1 MIELVYE
8 EAEEKM
14 GKTLSALHNEFKKVR
29 TGRASLS
36 LLDGIM
42 VDYYGAATPLNQ
54 LASLSVPE
62 SRLIVIQPWD
72 AGCIKDVEKA
82 ILQSNIGL
90 TPNNDGKVIRLTVPP
105 LTEERRR
112 EIAKQVNQ
120 MAEDYKVAVRN
131 VRRDANESLK
141 QLKKD
146 GDISEDDAF
155 AAKDKVQEITDGY
168 IKQIDQAYQAKEKE
182 ILEL

>member
-1 MIELVYE
+1 MIDLVYDE
-8 EAEEKM
+8 TREKM
-14 GKTLSALHNEFKKVR
+14 EKSLAAFVAELRKVR

-36 LLDGIM
+36 LVDGIT
-42 VDYYGAATPLNQ
+42 VDYYGTPTPLNQ
-54 LASLSVPE
+54 MASLSVPE

-72 AGCIKDVEKA
+72 ATVIKNVEKA

-90 TPNNDGKVIRLTVPP
+90 TPSNDGKVIRLTVPP
-105 LTEERRR
+105 LTEERRK
-112 EIAKQVNQ
+112 EIAKQLGQ

-131 VRRDANESLK
+131 VRRDANENLK
-141 QLKKD
+141 QMKKD

-155 AAKDKVQEITDGY
+155 AARDKVQEMTD
-168 IKQIDQAYQAKEKE
+168 KFVERIDEVCKEKEKE

>member
-1 MIELVYE
+1 MIDLVYDE
-8 EAEEKM
+8 TKDKMEKSLAAF
-14 GKTLSALHNEFKKVR
+14 TSDLRKVR

-36 LLDGIM
+36 LVDGIT
-42 VDYYGAATPLNQ
+42 VDYYGTPTPLNQ
-54 LASLSVPE
+54 MASLSVPE

-72 AGCIKDVEKA
+72 ATVIKSVEKA

-90 TPNNDGKVIRLTVPP
+90 TPSNDGKVIRLAVPP

-112 EIAKQVNQ
+112 DIAKQLRQ

-131 VRRDANESLK
+131 VRRDANENLK

-155 AAKDKVQEITDGY
+155 AARDKVQELTDSY
-168 IKQIDQAYQAKEKE
+168 VERIDEIYKEKEKE